1 MNINWY
7 PGHMKKTIEDIE
19 KKLKLVDFVIEIIDS
34 RIPYSSRNPLFD
46 ELLKNKKR
54 LLIFNK
60 SDLSD
65 PKLNEE
71 WMKKLTDE
79 NNFAISYN
87 ATKPN
92 VNIVVKKAE
101 DLMSEEIKKYEE
113 KGLKKGPLRAMI
125 VGIPNS
131 GKSTFIN
138 SISGTKSAKT
148 GNRPGVT
155 KTNQWI
161 KIHPKLHL
169 LDTPGVLW
177 PKFEENVGLNLAFT
191 GAIKDE
197 IMDRET
203 LALKLIEKLV
213 KIDSTLIENRYN
225 LKNIKELSSIEI
237 MDEIGKRRGALMRG
251 GFIDY
256 EKVSGIILD
265 EFKKGLMGKV
275 TLEGP
280 NEFWKIWRWLL

>member
-34 RIPYSSRNPLFD
+34 RIPYSSRNPLFKD
-46 ELLKNKKR
+46 LLKNKKR

-71 WMKKLTDE
+71 WMEKITDE

-87 ATKPN
+87 AMKPN
-92 VNIVVKKAE
+92 VNLVVKKSE
-101 DLMSEEIKKYEE
+101 ELMADEIKKYQD

-138 SISGTKSAKT
+138 SISGTKSART

-161 KIHPKLHL
+161 KIHSKLHL

-177 PKFEENVGLNLAFT
+177 PKFEDKVGLNLAFT

-203 LALKLIEKLV
+203 LALKLIEKL
-213 KIDSTLIENRYN
+213 
-225 LKNIKELSSIEI
+225 KNIAPSSLEERYKISDIKEMSPLEI
-237 MDEIGKRRGALMRG
+237 MDEIGKNRGALMRG
-251 GFIDY
+251 GLIDY

-265 EFKKGLMGKV
+265 EFRKGTLGRI
-275 TLEGP
+275 TLEEP
-280 NEFWKIWRWLL
+280 NEFL

>member
-1 MNINWY
+1 
-7 PGHMKKTIEDIE
+7 MKKTIEDIE

-225 LKNIKELSSIEI
+225 LKDIKELSSIEI

-265 EFKKGLMGKV
+265 EFRKGLMGKV

-280 NEFWKIWRWLL
+280 NEF

>member
-7 PGHMKKTIEDIE
+7 PGHMKKTLEDME

-34 RIPYSSRNPLFD
+34 RIPLSSRNP
-46 ELLKNKKR
+46 

-65 PKLNEE
+65 PKLNEA
-71 WMKKLTDE
+71 WMKKLSDE
-79 NNFAISYN
+79 NNFTLSYN
-87 ATKPN
+87 AMKPN
-92 VNIVVKKAE
+92 VNLVVKKSE
-101 DLMSEEIKKYEE
+101 DLMADEIKKYED
-113 KGLKKGPLRAMI
+113 KGLNKGALRAMI

-138 SISGTKSAKT
+138 TISGTRSAKT

-155 KTNQWI
+155 KVNQWI

-177 PKFEENVGLNLAFT
+177 PKFEEEVGLNLAFT

-197 IMDRET
+197 IMDKET
-203 LALKLIEKLV
+203 LALKLIEKLRD
-213 KIDSTLIENRYN
+213 ISP
-225 LKNIKELSSIEI
+225 SSIEERYKLSDIRDMASIDI
-237 MDEIGKRRGALMRG
+237 MDEIGRKRGALMRG
-251 GFIDY
+251 GYIDY
-256 EKVSGIILD
+256 EKVAGIILD
-265 EFKKGLMGKV
+265 EFRKGILGRI
-275 TLEGP
+275 TLEVP
-280 NEFWKIWRWLL
+280 DELL

>member
-19 KKLKLVDFVIEIIDS
+19 EKLKLVDFVIEIIDS
-34 RIPYSSRNPLFD
+34 RIPYSSRNPLFKD
-46 ELLKNKKR
+46 LLKNKKR

-71 WMKKLTDE
+71 WMEKITDE

-87 ATKPN
+87 AMKPN
-92 VNIVVKKAE
+92 VNLVVKKSE
-101 DLMSEEIKKYEE
+101 ELMADEIKKYQD

-161 KIHPKLHL
+161 KIHSKLHL

-177 PKFEENVGLNLAFT
+177 PKFEEKVGLNLAFT

-203 LALKLIEKLV
+203 LALKLIEKL
-213 KIDSTLIENRYN
+213 
-225 LKNIKELSSIEI
+225 KNIAPTSLEERYKISDIKEMSPLEI
-237 MDEIGKRRGALMRG
+237 MDEIGKNRGALMRG
-251 GFIDY
+251 GLIDY

-265 EFKKGLMGKV
+265 EFRKGTLGRI
-275 TLEGP
+275 TLEEP
-280 NEFWKIWRWLL
+280 NEFL

>member
-34 RIPYSSRNPLFD
+34 RIPFSSRNPLFD
-46 ELLKNKKR
+46 DLFKNKKR

-60 SDLSD
+60 SDLSN
-65 PKLNEE
+65 PKLNDE
-71 WMKKLTDE
+71 WMEKITDE

-87 ATKPN
+87 AMKPN
-92 VNIVVKKAE
+92 VNLVVKKSE
-101 DLMSEEIKKYEE
+101 ELMADEIKKYED
-113 KGLKKGPLRAMI
+113 KGLNKGPLRAMI

-138 SISGTKSAKT
+138 SISGTKSART

-161 KIHPKLHL
+161 KIHSKLHL

-177 PKFEENVGLNLAFT
+177 PKFEEKVGLNLAFT

-203 LALKLIEKLV
+203 LALKLIGKLK
-213 KIDSTLIENRYN
+213 KIAPAALEERYKLANIED
-225 LKNIKELSSIEI
+225 KEAIEI
-237 MDEIGKRRGALMRG
+237 MDEIGKNRGALMRG
-251 GFIDY
+251 GLIDY

-265 EFKKGLMGKV
+265 EFRKGTLGRI
-275 TLEGP
+275 TLEEP
-280 NEFWKIWRWLL
+280 NEF

>member
-19 KKLKLVDFVIEIIDS
+19 EKLKLVDFVIEIIDS
-34 RIPYSSRNPLFD
+34 RIPYSSKNPLFKD
-46 ELLKNKKR
+46 LLKNKKR

-71 WMKKLTDE
+71 WMEKITDE

-87 ATKPN
+87 AMKPN
-92 VNIVVKKAE
+92 VNLVVKKSE
-101 DLMSEEIKKYEE
+101 ELMADEIKKYQD

-138 SISGTKSAKT
+138 SISGTKSART

-161 KIHPKLHL
+161 KIHSKLHL

-177 PKFEENVGLNLAFT
+177 PKFEEKVGLNLAFT

-203 LALKLIEKLV
+203 LALKLIEKL
-213 KIDSTLIENRYN
+213 
-225 LKNIKELSSIEI
+225 KNIAPASIEERYKISDIKEMSPLEI
-237 MDEIGKRRGALMRG
+237 MDEIGKNRGALMRG
-251 GFIDY
+251 GLIDY

-265 EFKKGLMGKV
+265 EFRKGTLGRI
-275 TLEGP
+275 TLEEP
-280 NEFWKIWRWLL
+280 NEFL

>member
-19 KKLKLVDFVIEIIDS
+19 EKLKLVDFVIEIIDS
-34 RIPYSSRNPLFD
+34 RIPYSSRNPLFKD
-46 ELLKNKKR
+46 LLKNKKR

-71 WMKKLTDE
+71 WMEKITDE

-87 ATKPN
+87 AMKPN
-92 VNIVVKKAE
+92 VNLVVKKSE
-101 DLMSEEIKKYEE
+101 ELMADEIKKYQD

-138 SISGTKSAKT
+138 SISGTKSART

-161 KIHPKLHL
+161 KIHSKLHL

-177 PKFEENVGLNLAFT
+177 PKFEEKVGLNLAFT

-203 LALKLIEKLV
+203 LALKLIEKL
-213 KIDSTLIENRYN
+213 
-225 LKNIKELSSIEI
+225 KNIAPASLEERYKISDIKEMSPIEI
-237 MDEIGKRRGALMRG
+237 MDEIGKNRGALMRG
-251 GFIDY
+251 GLIDY

-265 EFKKGLMGKV
+265 EFRKGTLGRI
-275 TLEGP
+275 TLEEP
-280 NEFWKIWRWLL
+280 NEFL

>member
-19 KKLKLVDFVIEIIDS
+19 EKLKLVDFVIEIIDS
-34 RIPYSSRNPLFD
+34 RIPYSSRNPLFKD
-46 ELLKNKKR
+46 LLKNKKR

-71 WMKKLTDE
+71 WMEKITDE

-87 ATKPN
+87 AMKPN
-92 VNIVVKKAE
+92 VNLVVKKSE
-101 DLMSEEIKKYEE
+101 ELMADEIKKYQD

-138 SISGTKSAKT
+138 SISGTQSART

-161 KIHPKLHL
+161 KIHSKLHL

-177 PKFEENVGLNLAFT
+177 PKFEEKVGLNLAFT

-203 LALKLIEKLV
+203 LALKLIEKL
-213 KIDSTLIENRYN
+213 
-225 LKNIKELSSIEI
+225 KNIAPSSLEERYKISDIKEMSPLEI
-237 MDEIGKRRGALMRG
+237 MDEIGKNRGALMRG
-251 GFIDY
+251 GLIDY

-265 EFKKGLMGKV
+265 EFRKGTLGRI
-275 TLEGP
+275 TLEEP
-280 NEFWKIWRWLL
+280 NEFL

>member
-34 RIPYSSRNPLFD
+34 RIPFSSRNPLFD
-46 ELLKNKKR
+46 DLFKNKKR

-60 SDLSD
+60 SDLSN

-71 WMKKLTDE
+71 WMEKITDE

-87 ATKPN
+87 AMKPN
-92 VNIVVKKAE
+92 VNLVVKKSE
-101 DLMSEEIKKYEE
+101 ELMADEIKKYED
-113 KGLKKGPLRAMI
+113 KGLNKGPLRAMI

-138 SISGTKSAKT
+138 SISGTKSART

-161 KIHPKLHL
+161 KIHSKLHL

-177 PKFEENVGLNLAFT
+177 PKFEEKVGLNLAFT

-203 LALKLIEKLV
+203 LALKLIGKLK
-213 KIDSTLIENRYN
+213 KIAPAALEERYKLSNIED
-225 LKNIKELSSIEI
+225 KEAIEI
-237 MDEIGKRRGALMRG
+237 MDEIGKNRGALMRG
-251 GFIDY
+251 GLIDY

-265 EFKKGLMGKV
+265 EFRKGTLGRI
-275 TLEGP
+275 TLEEP
-280 NEFWKIWRWLL
+280 NEFL

>member
-34 RIPYSSRNPLFD
+34 RIPYSSRNPLFND
-46 ELLKNKKR
+46 LLKNKKR

-60 SDLSD
+60 SDLSN

-71 WMKKLTDE
+71 WMEKITDE

-87 ATKPN
+87 AMKPN
-92 VNIVVKKAE
+92 VNLVVKKSE
-101 DLMSEEIKKYEE
+101 ELMGEEIKKYED

-161 KIHPKLHL
+161 KIHSKLHL

-177 PKFEENVGLNLAFT
+177 PKFQEKVGLNLAFT

-203 LALKLIEKLV
+203 LSLKLIEKL
-213 KIDSTLIENRYN
+213 
-225 LKNIKELSSIEI
+225 KNIAPSSLEERYRLSDIEAMSGIEI
-237 MDEIGKRRGALMRG
+237 MDEIGKNRGALMCG

-265 EFKKGLMGKV
+265 EFRKGTLGRI
-275 TLEGP
+275 TLEEP
-280 NEFWKIWRWLL
+280 NEFL

>member
-19 KKLKLVDFVIEIIDS
+19 EKLKLVDFVIEIIDS
-34 RIPYSSRNPLFD
+34 RIPYSSRNPLFKD
-46 ELLKNKKR
+46 LLKNKKR

-71 WMKKLTDE
+71 WMEKITDE

-87 ATKPN
+87 AMKPN
-92 VNIVVKKAE
+92 VNLVVKKSE
-101 DLMSEEIKKYEE
+101 ELMAEEIKKYQD

-138 SISGTKSAKT
+138 SISGTKSART

-161 KIHPKLHL
+161 KIHSKLHL

-177 PKFEENVGLNLAFT
+177 PKFEEKVGLNLAFT

-203 LALKLIEKLV
+203 LALKLIEKL
-213 KIDSTLIENRYN
+213 
-225 LKNIKELSSIEI
+225 KNIAPASLEERYKISDIKEMSPLEI
-237 MDEIGKRRGALMRG
+237 MDEIGKNRGALMRG
-251 GFIDY
+251 GIIDY

-265 EFKKGLMGKV
+265 EFRKGTLGRI
-275 TLEGP
+275 TLEEP
-280 NEFWKIWRWLL
+280 NEFL